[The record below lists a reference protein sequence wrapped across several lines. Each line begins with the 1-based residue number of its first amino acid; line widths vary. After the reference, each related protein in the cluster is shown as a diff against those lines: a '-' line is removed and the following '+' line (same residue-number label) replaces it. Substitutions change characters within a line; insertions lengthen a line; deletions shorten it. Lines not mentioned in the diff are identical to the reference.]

1 MSVSHFCLKSLVLLL
16 FMIYNVYKWKS
27 DHFIYRNSKIFLKR
41 LKMVSCRMLITW
53 YSIPNDGLLWDTRD
67 TQGNFIILDVLLS
80 KNVVQYNKSI
90 EHDVWSNIT
99 TIKINSFTYI
109 YTLLHL
115 IANFN
120 CDQNAKI
127 YNIFR
132 NLG

>member
-1 MSVSHFCLKSLVLLL
+1 
-16 FMIYNVYKWKS
+16 
-27 DHFIYRNSKIFLKR
+27 
-41 LKMVSCRMLITW
+41 MLITW

-109 YTLLHL
+109 YTLHL

-127 YNIFR
+127 YNIFTKFR
-132 NLG
+132 LTLKKTIIN